1 MRKLFI
7 PIDEAKKIFENTKSL
22 AEEIAPIITED
33 IREMEPFSLT
43 EKISGESLIEMAA
56 RIFGEA
62 SREKFLILFKAF
74 QLFSVDF
81 MLDELAS
88 LSERMVIHD
97 QIIQILKQRYADEKF
112 TDSLQ
117 SISSKIFT
125 SCGNKLLFT
134 EERVEKTF
142 GETFYAAMGI
152 ESEKI
157 PPSDYSSFNYCLFEH
172 FFVMSERV
180 KKAFQRRKPPVAVPA
195 EAEVA
200 GEKPNQTGE
209 QG

>member
-7 PIDEAKKIFENTKSL
+7 PIDEARKIIDNTKIL

-33 IREMEPFSLT
+33 IQDMEPFSLT
-43 EKISGESLIEMAA
+43 EKISGESLVDMAA

-62 SREKFLILFKAF
+62 SREKFLILYKSF

-97 QIIQILKQRYADEKF
+97 QIIQILKARSSDEHF
-112 TDSLQ
+112 ADSLQ
-117 SISSKIFT
+117 SVTSKIFT
-125 SCGNKLLFT
+125 PCGNKLLFT
-134 EERVEKTF
+134 EERVEKTL
-142 GETFYAAMGI
+142 GETFYAAMGF
-152 ESEKI
+152 ESDKI
-157 PPSDYSSFNYCLFEH
+157 SPSDYSSFNYCLFEH

-180 KKAFQRRKPPVAVPA
+180 KKAFQRHKSSRANTVA
-195 EAEVA
+195 EQ
-200 GEKPNQTGE
+200 PNQTGE
-209 QG
+209 EG